1 MEIVDPPNAKLR
13 CIGPKLG
20 ELWGVEF
27 HNQKNST
34 NTLGGF
40 KHDVMWHEMTINEL
54 VRWYLSATK
63 PHRHIRRAGP
73 NAYIAHAVMTPP
85 ETTVGT
91 PASHCKALPPALDG
105 PQISLSLS
113 HTHMYIYIYIQAYT
127 SSKYLIVY
135 VVVFFLNTPH
145 LWQIWRCS
153 TIFSLLSHYWN
164 DWSAWVQSLVVWLF
178 GPSMCSEKYER
189 SMEKKDQEWFTMT

>member
-1 MEIVDPPNAKLR
+1 MHRAKTWGTVGSWVSQSEEQYEHAWGFQTWCDVTWNDNQWVGALIPLGNQTASPHKTRRAQCLHSPCGHDPSWNHRWDSSLALQGLAPCIGRPPNL
-13 CIGPKLG
+13 
-20 ELWGVEF
+20 
-27 HNQKNST
+27 
-34 NTLGGF
+34 
-40 KHDVMWHEMTINEL
+40 
-54 VRWYLSATK
+54 
-63 PHRHIRRAGP
+63 
-73 NAYIAHAVMTPP
+73 
-85 ETTVGT
+85 
-91 PASHCKALPPALDG
+91 
-105 PQISLSLS
+105 SLSLS